1 MQKTV
6 GADVFKH
13 EMTEKYFDTVYRLA
27 LSRTKDTEHAAD
39 VTQEVFLRYIKT
51 DKVFTSEEH
60 VKAWLIR
67 VTINCSNSLFTSS
80 WYKNTAPLTEDIK
93 FETKEK
99 SEVYYAVAALPLKY
113 RTAIH
118 LFYYEDMSISDIA
131 KATNQKETT
140 VKSQLKRGRD
150 MLKKA
155 LKGGN
160 GYEF

>member
-39 VTQEVFLRYIKT
+39 VTQEVFLKYIKS
-51 DKVFTSEEH
+51 DKVFQSEEH

-93 FETKEK
+93 FETEEK
-99 SEVYYAVAALPLKY
+99 SEVYYAVAGLPLKY

-118 LFYYEDMSISDIA
+118 LFYYEDMSIAEIA
-131 KATNQKETT
+131 MATSQKEST
-140 VKSQLKRGRD
+140 VKSQLKRGRE
-150 MLKKA
+150 MLKNA

>member
-6 GADVFKH
+6 GADVFKR
-13 EMTEKYFDTVYRLA
+13 EMTEKYFGTVYMLA
-27 LSRTKDTEHAAD
+27 LSRTKDSEHAAD
-39 VTQEVFLRYIKT
+39 VTQEVFLKYIKT
-51 DKVFTSEEH
+51 DKDFESEEH
-60 VKAWLIR
+60 IKAWLIR
-67 VTINCSNSLFTSS
+67 VTINCSNSFFTSA

-93 FETKEK
+93 FETEEK
-99 SEVYYAVAALPLKY
+99 SEVYYAVADLPKKY

-118 LFYYEDMSISDIA
+118 LFYYEDMSVAEIA
-131 KATNQKETT
+131 AATGQKEST

-150 MLKKA
+150 MLKNV

>member
-39 VTQEVFLRYIKT
+39 ITQEVFLRYIKT

-93 FETKEK
+93 FETEEK